1 MDRDP
6 PTRPRQV
13 RFGLSWKLVGLTA
26 IFVMVSEVFI
36 YLPSVA
42 GFRDAWL
49 NDRLAAAAAASVVLT
64 ANEVMDVPREV
75 QDRLLAEVGA
85 EAIAIREG
93 NVNRLVASADMPRSV
108 DQVTDLR
115 DRSTITSL
123 RDALDGLLYGGN
135 RVMRVIGETPTG
147 GLLEL
152 VIIDSALHAAMI
164 AYSVNAVWMSLLISV
179 LTGALVFVALNRL
192 LVRPMRR
199 MSQNMVLF
207 TESPE
212 DASRIIVPSN
222 RRDEVG
228 VAEERLATME
238 TDLRMTLQQQRRLA
252 DLGLAVSK
260 ISHDL
265 RNMLAAAQ
273 LLSDR
278 INALPDPAVQRFA
291 PKLIA
296 TLDRA
301 INFAQSTLTYG
312 KPREAPPDRRLV
324 RLAGVVNEVADVLG
338 LRTHA
343 FIEWDDRVPPT
354 LEIDADPDQLFRVLM
369 NLCRNAIEALES
381 NKDLSVVRRL
391 TVEAWRNGGVVTIE
405 VRDTGPGVP
414 AKALAHLFQPF
425 QGSARPGGTG
435 LGLTIS
441 AELVRAHGG
450 EIEYIAAR
458 GPGSVFQITIPDRPL
473 EFTKANRAS

>member
-1 MDRDP
+1 MDPDR

-75 QDRLLAEVGA
+75 QDRLLEEVGA

-115 DRSTITSL
+115 DRSTLTSL
-123 RDALDGLLYGGN
+123 RDALDGLLYGGD

-164 AYSVNAVWMSLLISV
+164 AYSVNAVWMSLLITIV
-179 LTGALVFVALNRL
+179 TGALVFVALNRL

-324 RLAGVVNEVADVLG
+324 RLSGVVNEVADVLG
-338 LRTHA
+338 LRTHSI
-343 FIEWDDRVPPT
+343 IEWDDRVPPT

-369 NLCRNAIEALES
+369 NLCRNSVEALES
-381 NKDLSVVRRL
+381 NKDISVVRRL

-414 AKALAHLFQPF
+414 EKALAHLFQPF

-450 EIEYIAAR
+450 DIEYIAAR